1 MKSAI
6 DEQSALK
13 EIVERGLKIPPWPKV
28 LGELKQALDAG
39 KHDVRVLGRIIS
51 KDPGSPAS
59 A

>member
-28 LGELKQALDAG
+28 LGEL
-39 KHDVRVLGRIIS
+39 
-51 KDPGSPAS
+51 
-59 A
+59 